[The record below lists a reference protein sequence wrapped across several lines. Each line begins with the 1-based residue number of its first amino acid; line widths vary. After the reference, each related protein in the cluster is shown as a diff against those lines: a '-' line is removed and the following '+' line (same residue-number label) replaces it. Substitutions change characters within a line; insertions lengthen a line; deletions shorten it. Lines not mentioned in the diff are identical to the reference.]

1 MIISVTP
8 PQPGVV
14 MIRGL
19 LYKLESTPERDLDLL
34 SLEHQLTEAKAIA
47 SLLSL
52 EQTTNSQL
60 DVAALLI

>member
-1 MIISVTP
+1 
-8 PQPGVV
+8 